1 MNIKVSNEAEKQDL
15 QVQMLVILDFIKS
28 KFGFLT
34 IPEIREAF
42 KMYVAK
48 DFGHKDI
55 FRQLDTIVVSDVLNK
70 FMNFR
75 AENLRKYNQ
84 EKQTLLQS
92 KSMEISEQE
101 KNKIMIDAINNKY
114 ALFLNTNEVEE
125 PFNHIFKEL
134 VEIGKIKM
142 PTSETPKIAEY
153 YQKKLTD
160 AHAQILREYG
170 LRKPIDAIERNKNKT
185 IIDALINNTENQDAK
200 SKIEIRAKK
209 LVLIDY
215 FNKCKN
221 ESLTK
226 IIEL

>member
-160 AHAQILREYG
+160 AHAKILREYG